1 MTVAEQLQHDTE
13 RFQKFV
19 QRLIAKDPEL
29 KISFDDAVQLFHEY
43 EARMDRL
50 REELRPAYEASLRGE
65 STPWSKEEVWQEL
78 EERMKKRGIP
88 E

>member
-1 MTVAEQLQHDTE
+1 MTVAEQLQHETE

-19 QRLIAKDPEL
+19 QRLIAKDAEL

-50 REELRPAYEASLRGE
+50 REELRPAYEACQRGE
-65 STPWSKEEVWQEL
+65 SSPWNMQEILEEVKAEL
-78 EERMKKRGIP
+78 KERGI